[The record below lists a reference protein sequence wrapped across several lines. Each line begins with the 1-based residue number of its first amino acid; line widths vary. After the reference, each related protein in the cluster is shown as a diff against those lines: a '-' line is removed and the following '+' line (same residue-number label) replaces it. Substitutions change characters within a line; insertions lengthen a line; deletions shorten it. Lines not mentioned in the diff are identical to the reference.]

1 MNVIVD
7 LRNVCLETDRLFIR
21 EWKLKDLE
29 DFYEYAKVDGV
40 GQMAGWNPHTSK
52 EESKEILYS
61 FIEGKSEF
69 AIELKENN
77 KVVGSV
83 GLNEIFIDLGEP
95 YTDLKGREIGYV
107 LSKKYWG
114 KGIMSEAVKRVIQF
128 CFVEEKFDF
137 LQCSHSIEN
146 NQSKRV
152 IEKCGFTFIKEHTR
166 KGTNEVEHI
175 SKFYVLNNLQH

>member
-7 LRNVCLETDRLFIR
+7 LRNVCLETDRLLIR
-21 EWKLKDLE
+21 TWKLEDLE

-40 GQMAGWNPHTSK
+40 GQMAGWKPHTSI
-52 EESKEILYS
+52 EESKKILYS
-61 FIEGKSEF
+61 FIRGKNEC

-77 KVVGSV
+77 KVIGSV

-114 KGIMSEAVKRVIQF
+114 KGIMTEAVKRVIQF
-128 CFVEEKFDF
+128 CFVDEKFDF

-146 NQSKRV
+146 NQSRRV
-152 IEKCGFTFIKEHTR
+152 IEKCGFTFVKEHIR
-166 KGTNEVEHI
+166 KGKNGVERT
-175 SKFYVLNNLQH
+175 SKFYVLGNK